1 MKVKP
6 ILAAMVVAALAC
18 IAAFL
23 FLPSAQAWIASWV
36 LAALEVVLAVLLVL
50 ARRRAARDHDG
61 GGMDLGRLREK
72 DRDVSQDDTAW

>member
-23 FLPSAQAWIASWV
+23 LLPSAQAWMVFWV
-36 LAALEVVLAVLLVL
+36 LAGLEVVLALLLVL
-50 ARRRAARDHDG
+50 ARRRAARDQDG
-61 GGMDLGRLREK
+61 GGMDLGRLRE
-72 DRDVSQDDTAW
+72 DREVSQDDTAW